1 MKFQLQAVAALAL
14 VAGSAAFCPA
24 PVTASRPAFD
34 LAMVANNNNDND
46 LGKAAMSFMVASVLA
61 VSTSTTIL
69 PVPAAIAAPKAAVV
83 AEKVKVDLK
92 TLAPEDRNLV
102 IAKKNCELSQESL
115 KEYTKYVSEA
125 KMAES
130 KAVNAFQTQER
141 VVATSKKLLISDSD
155 KLSAAKNQKMP
166 TTAITE
172 LTSISSK

>member
-24 PVTASRPAFD
+24 PVTTSRPAFD

-46 LGKAAMSFMVASVLA
+46 LGKTAMSFMVAVVA
-61 VSTSTTIL
+61 EKVNGG
-69 PVPAAIAAPKAAVV
+69 APKAAVV

-92 TLAPEDRNLV
+92 KLAPEERNRV
-102 IAKKNCELSQESL
+102 IAKKNFELSQESL

-125 KMAES
+125 KTAET
-130 KAVNAFQTQER
+130 KAVNAFKTQER
-141 VVATSKKLLISDSD
+141 VVATSKMLLISDSD

-166 TTAITE
+166 KSAITE